1 MANFSSGQRITVR
14 GEEFLV
20 TSVEPDT
27 GGKHL
32 LHVVGV
38 SELVKNHRFIFDT
51 AIDKDIDVV
60 SPANTQLV
68 ADTDPRW
75 RKTRLLIETA
85 IRNNAFCSQ
94 KITVAQGGAY
104 DIAEYQMEP
113 TLKALELPRPR
124 LLIADGVGL
133 GKTIEVGVFL
143 SEMIRRGRGKRILV
157 CALKSILA
165 QFQEEIWNR
174 FAIPLVRLDSVGVAR
189 IQSEIPLNKNPFD
202 YYDKTIISI
211 DTLKNNGRFRAWLEK
226 THWDI
231 IVIDECHKVSNESSL
246 RGDLAQF
253 LAQKCDSL
261 ILTSATPHNGNAESF
276 ANLMRMLDPI
286 SIPRSGEYTQKDI
299 APYYV
304 RRFKK
309 DIGDE
314 RIRGQFQER
323 KVVSIPVHTSPEEE
337 EFLKVQHTRFRSVAN
352 IGGKTE
358 ENGGE
363 NGITGGK
370 ANANAGGNGDTD
382 ILANANAGENGANA
396 GANYA
401 DSGEDGITSGKSAS
415 SATDQLFALNLF
427 KSYLSSPQAA
437 EESLVKRAG
446 KDSSDEVRDLL
457 RLVRANISAGI
468 DTRYAAFRDKLR
480 EIWAADKRE
489 RVVIFTERLATMRY
503 LAGRLREE
511 FGLSEEQVACFDG
524 SLTDTEQEDLVSDFA
539 KEDSRIRVFLSSDS
553 GSQGVNLHY
562 YCHTMFNYDIPWS
575 LITLE
580 QRNGRIDRYGQSR
593 QPVIYY
599 LVAEGDDEG
608 LRSDFRIIDKLREK
622 EQEVHD
628 TLGDAMGV
636 MELYARDKEEE
647 EVKTALRTGDENFIE
662 NTSRRRRRRGFR
674 SADAVQATPAK
685 EHLSERIFERKL
697 SLYPSDELFYRDL
710 FAQLEATGALR
721 QGDVQWR
728 EAKVPYVEVRNND
741 ELRDVLFDIPKE
753 AVPKDNI
760 FRLCADKAVLCQ
772 SIADSRKQKG
782 GEWSR
787 FLPLYDL
794 HPVIQYLLTKFTAS
808 VPKSQAYAVKAEQL
822 PAGMSYYLFYSSHA
836 NGLGQNLLS
845 KFFLVPLDREGA
857 LRDRPVSLADFLDR
871 YHLDGSFLQGVQEA
885 DVCVLQRNLGSA
897 IEKGT
902 ELYMKQKQQDV
913 AMKMEQQLA
922 AYTAKLN
929 AWANDAKK
937 SLSAP
942 GSDDIT
948 LTRRNRKNEEEEIRK
963 ISDRSSHFY
972 QDMCSL
978 DKAEPYM
985 RLLAVFYNF

>member
-1 MANFSSGQRITVR
+1 MANYSSGQRISVR
-14 GEEFLV
+14 GEEFLI
-20 TSVEPDT
+20 TGIEPDVN
-27 GGKHL
+27 GNYL
-32 LHVVGV
+32 LHVVGI

-51 AIDKDIDVV
+51 SIDKSIDIV
-60 SPANTQLV
+60 SPANTTLV

-133 GKTIEVGVFL
+133 GKTIEVGIFL

-174 FAIPLVRLDSVGVAR
+174 FAIPLVRLDSVGVAK

-231 IVIDECHKVSNESSL
+231 IVIDECHKVSNEQSL

-286 SIPRSGEYTQKDI
+286 SIPRNGEYSQQDI
-299 APYYV
+299 TPYYV

-309 DIGDE
+309 DIDDE
-314 RIRGQFQER
+314 RVRGQFQNR
-323 KVVSIPVHTSPEEE
+323 KVVSIPVHLVPEEE
-337 EFLKVQHTRFRSVAN
+337 QFLKVQHTRFQSVSDA
-352 IGGKTE
+352 
-358 ENGGE
+358 
-363 NGITGGK
+363 
-370 ANANAGGNGDTD
+370 
-382 ILANANAGENGANA
+382 
-396 GANYA
+396 
-401 DSGEDGITSGKSAS
+401 

-437 EESLVKRAG
+437 RESLVKRSE
-446 KDSSDEVRDLL
+446 KDDSDEVHELLDL
-457 RLVRANISAGI
+457 VNDNISNGI
-468 DTRYAAFRDKLR
+468 DTRYAAFREKLK
-480 EIWAADKRE
+480 EIWKANKQE
-489 RVVIFTERLATMRY
+489 RIVIFTERISTMK
-503 LAGRLREE
+503 
-511 FGLSEEQVACFDG
+511 FLSENIRKEFRLSVEQVVCFDG
-524 SLTDTEQEDLVSDFA
+524 SMTDTEQEEMVSDFA
-539 KEDSRIRVFLSSDS
+539 KEDSKIRVFISSDS

-562 YCHTMFNYDIPWS
+562 FCHIMFNYDIPWS

-580 QRNGRIDRYGQSR
+580 QRNGRIDRYGQKKE
-593 QPVIYY
+593 PVIYY
-599 LVAEGDDEG
+599 LVAQGEDED
-608 LRSDFRIIDKLREK
+608 LRTDFRILDKLRDK

-628 TLGDAMGV
+628 TLGDAMSV
-636 MELYARDKEEE
+636 MELYNSQKEED
-647 EVKTALRTGDENFIE
+647 EVKEALKTGDEDFIE
-662 NTSRRRRRRGFR
+662 KTSTRRRRRGGFR
-674 SADAVQATPAK
+674 GTDAVKATPAK
-685 EHLSERIFERKL
+685 EHLSDKIFEHKL
-697 SLYPSDELFYRDL
+697 SLYQTDEQFYRDL
-710 FAQLEATGALR
+710 FSQLEAVGAIR
-721 QGDVQWR
+721 HGDVQWQ
-728 EAKVPYVEVRNND
+728 EGSVPYVEVKNND
-741 ELRDVLFDIPKE
+741 ELKDVLFDIPKE
-753 AVPKDNI
+753 AVPQDNI
-760 FRLCADKAVLCQ
+760 FRLCADKTVLNK
-772 SIADSRKQKG
+772 SIAESRKQKG
-782 GEWSR
+782 GEWSK

-794 HPVIQYLLTKFTAS
+794 HPIIQYLLTKFTAS
-808 VPKSQAYAVKAEQL
+808 VPKSQAFVVKGEQL
-822 PAGMSYYLFYSSHA
+822 PEGMSYYLFYSSHA

-857 LRDRPVSLADFLDR
+857 LREKPLSLYDFLEK
-871 YHLDGSFLQGVQEA
+871 YHLNNSFLQGVQES
-885 DVCVLQRNLGSA
+885 DITVLQKNLDSA
-897 IEKGT
+897 IGKGM
-902 ELYMKQKQQDV
+902 ELYMKQKQFDV
-913 AMKMEQQLA
+913 AVKMEQQLT
-922 AYTAKLN
+922 AYTKKLN
-929 AWANDAKK
+929 DWANDAQQT
-937 SLSAP
+937 LFQLD
-942 GSDDIT
+942 SDDIQI
-948 LTRRNRKNEEEEIRK
+948 TRRNTKNEEEEIKK
-963 ISDRSSHFY
+963 ISDESSQFY

>member
-1 MANFSSGQRITVR
+1 MANYSSGQRISVR
-14 GEEFLV
+14 GEEFLI
-20 TSVEPDT
+20 TGVEPDVN
-27 GGKHL
+27 GNYL
-32 LHVVGV
+32 LHVVGI

-51 AIDKDIDVV
+51 AIDKNIDIV

-68 ADTDPRW
+68 ADADPRW
-75 RKTRLLIETA
+75 RKTRLLIETS

-133 GKTIEVGVFL
+133 GKTIEVGIFL

-174 FAIPLVRLDSVGVAR
+174 FAIPLVRLDSVGVAK
-189 IQSEIPLNKNPFD
+189 IQSEMPLNKNPFD

-231 IVIDECHKVSNESSL
+231 IVIDECHKVSNEASL

-286 SIPRSGEYTQKDI
+286 SIPRNGEYSQKDI

-309 DIGDE
+309 DIEDE
-314 RIRGQFQER
+314 RIRGQFQNR
-323 KVVSIPVHTSPEEE
+323 RVISISVHIAPQEED
-337 EFLKVQHTRFRSVAN
+337 FLKVQHTRFQSVS
-352 IGGKTE
+352 
-358 ENGGE
+358 
-363 NGITGGK
+363 
-370 ANANAGGNGDTD
+370 NA
-382 ILANANAGENGANA
+382 
-396 GANYA
+396 
-401 DSGEDGITSGKSAS
+401 

-437 EESLVKRAG
+437 KESLEKRSVKD
-446 KDSSDEVRDLL
+446 DSVEVKELLDL
-457 RLVRANISAGI
+457 VDANIAAGI

-480 EIWAADKRE
+480 EIWKANKQE
-489 RVVIFTERLATMRY
+489 RIVVFTERIATMRF
-503 LAGRLREE
+503 LSESIRRE
-511 FGLSEEQVACFDG
+511 FRLSEEQVVCFDG
-524 SLTDTEQEDLVSDFA
+524 SLSDTEQEEMVGDFA
-539 KEDSRIRVFLSSDS
+539 KEDSKIRVFISSDS

-562 YCHTMFNYDIPWS
+562 FCHIMFNYDIPWS

-580 QRNGRIDRYGQSR
+580 QRNGRIDRYGQK
-593 QPVIYY
+593 QEPVIYY
-599 LVAEGDDEG
+599 LVAQGVDEG
-608 LRSDFRIIDKLREK
+608 LRTDFRILDKLRDK

-628 TLGDAMGV
+628 TLGDAMSV
-636 MELYARDKEEE
+636 MELYNSQKEED
-647 EVKTALRTGDENFIE
+647 EVKEALQKGDEDFIE
-662 NTSRRRRRRGFR
+662 NAPRRRRRGGFR
-674 SADAVQATPAK
+674 SADVVKTTPAK
-685 EHLSERIFERKL
+685 EHLSDKIFEHKL
-697 SLYPSDELFYRDL
+697 SLYQSDEAFYRDL
-710 FAQLEATGALR
+710 FSQLEAIGAIR
-721 QGDVQWR
+721 PGDVQWK
-728 EAKVPYVEVRNND
+728 EGNVPYVEVKNNE
-741 ELRDVLFDIPKE
+741 ELADVLFDIPRE
-753 AVPKDNI
+753 AVPTDNI
-760 FRLCADKAVLCQ
+760 FRLCADKAVLGR
-772 SIADSRKQKG
+772 SIAESRKQKG
-782 GEWSR
+782 GEWSK

-794 HPVIQYLLTKFTAS
+794 HPIIQYLLTKFTAS
-808 VPKSQAYAVKAEQL
+808 VPKNQAFVVKGEQL
-822 PAGMSYYLFYSSHA
+822 PEGMSYYLFYSSHA

-857 LRDRPVSLADFLDR
+857 LREKPLSLYDFLEQ
-871 YHLDGSFLQGVQEA
+871 YHLNDSFLQGVQESDIA
-885 DVCVLQRNLGSA
+885 VLQQNLGSA
-897 IEKGT
+897 IEKGM
-902 ELYMKQKQQDV
+902 ELYMKQKQFDV
-913 AMKMEQQLA
+913 AVKMEQDLV
-922 AYTAKLN
+922 AYNKKLN
-929 AWANDAKK
+929 EWANNAQQ
-937 SLSAP
+937 SLFQLD
-942 GSDDIT
+942 SDDIQI
-948 LTRRNRKNEEEEIRK
+948 TRRNRKNEEEEIKK
-963 ISDRSSHFY
+963 ISDESSQFY